1 MSNNDKPM
9 FVTWDDNDPKSK
21 EQAIAKS
28 GYAESLNKAVAGN
41 SFQNVVSPHVSI
53 RESFD
58 RRDYDYFRPGESV
71 PIFDREIMSACM
83 QAYDRIGIVRN
94 VIDMMAEFACQ
105 GIDLVH
111 PNEKI
116 ETFYKEWFAKVN
128 GIERTERILN
138 MLYRSGNVIIKRAT
152 AKLKNS
158 DVENLQRG
166 LAADMPVG
174 DPIDSNKNEIPWGY
188 TIYNPATIEVF
199 NEDIAPFI
207 GPTAFR
213 YGVRIPESINKRLQN
228 PKTNIQNE
236 ILAGISLS
244 QIHPT
249 PSGGKAIP
257 LPEDKVIAIYYK
269 RDDWQVWARPMLYCI
284 LEDLFMLKKMKL
296 ADLAA
301 LDGAVSHIRLWRLGS
316 LDHKILPT
324 EAAIGRLAD
333 MLMNNVGG
341 GSIDLIWGPEL
352 DFKETSTD
360 VATFLGEEKYK
371 PVLNAI
377 FAGLGIPPSLT
388 GLPVGQGFSNNYI
401 SLRTLIER
409 LDYGRQLLTSFWNR
423 EIKLVQQAMGFKL
436 PAQIVFDQHTLSD
449 EAAEK
454 RLLIDLMDRD
464 LISEEALQ
472 ERFDLIPEI
481 ETVRRK
487 REMKRRESGKL
498 PPKAGPW
505 HNPQR
510 IDDLK
515 KMWVQMGIM
524 TPKDFDIELAEDPTT
539 TPPPAPTPTPTQDG
553 EGDQPKG
560 LSGQGRPVG
569 VKDNE
574 KRKKKDIKPRTAA
587 MLVESMAWS
596 ESIQKII
603 SEYAN
608 AAYLGSLKKKS
619 LRELSSEEFE
629 NLEQTKFHI
638 LCQVKANEKMDK
650 ELFKRIVSKP
660 MIVPERIKTI
670 LSIAT
675 KNYIEKEGIQPN
687 TETRRK
693 IEASAVAIYRM
704 DEMPDETSNIDN
716 PT

>member
-1 MSNNDKPM
+1 MSNNDKPL
-9 FVTWDDNDPKSK
+9 FVTWNENDPKSK
-21 EQAIAKS
+21 EEAIAKS
-28 GYAESLNKAVAGN
+28 GYADSLSKTVAGT
-41 SFQNVVSPHVSI
+41 SFQNISYPNVSV

-58 RRDYDYFRPGESV
+58 RRDYDYFRPGESI
-71 PIFDREIMSACM
+71 PTIDKEIIAACM

-116 ETFYKEWFAKVN
+116 QDFYREWFAKIN
-128 GIERTERILN
+128 GAERTERILN
-138 MLYRSGNVIIKRAT
+138 MLYRAGNVVVKRST
-152 AKLKNS
+152 AKLKNV
-158 DVENLQRG
+158 DVENLQKG

-174 DPIDSNKNEIPWGY
+174 DPIKSNKNEIPWGY
-188 TIYNPATIEVF
+188 TIYNPSTIDVF
-199 NEDIAPFI
+199 GEELAPFI
-207 GPTAFR
+207 GPNSFR
-213 YGVRIPESINKRLQN
+213 YGVRIPDSISKKLKN
-228 PKTNIQNE
+228 PQSE
-236 ILAGISLS
+236 IEKQVMVGISL
-244 QIHPT
+244 QNLVT
-249 PSGGKAIP
+249 TTNGGKVVP
-257 LPEDKVIAIYYK
+257 LPEDKTVAIYYK
-269 RDDWQVWARPMLYCI
+269 RDDWQVWAKPMLYSI
-284 LEDLFMLKKMKL
+284 LEDLMMLKKMKL

-301 LDGAVSHIRLWRLGS
+301 LDGAVSHIRVWKLGS
-316 LDHKILPT
+316 LEHKILPT
-324 EAAIGRLAD
+324 ETAISRLAE
-333 MLMNNVGG
+333 MLLNNVGG

-360 VATFLGEEKYK
+360 VAQFLGEEKYK
-371 PVLNAI
+371 PILNAI

-409 LDYGRQLLTSFWNR
+409 LDYGRQLLIAFWDR

-481 ETVRRK
+481 ENVRRK
-487 REMKRRESGKL
+487 REMKKRESGKL
-498 PPKAGPW
+498 PQKAGPW

-524 TPKDFDIELAEDPTT
+524 TPKDFDIELASESDIEEPI
-539 TPPPAPTPTPTQDG
+539 APTQNNSTNEQ
-553 EGDQPKG
+553 QAG

-569 VKDNE
+569 VKDSE
-574 KRKKKDIKPRTAA
+574 KRKKKEIRPRTAA
-587 MLVESMAWS
+587 KLVQAMSWAESS
-596 ESIQKII
+596 QKII
-603 SEYAN
+603 SEYVN
-608 AAYLGSLKKKS
+608 AAYLSSLKKKS
-619 LRELSSEEFE
+619 IRELSSQEFE
-629 NLEQTKFHI
+629 SLEKTKFHI
-638 LCQVKANEKMDK
+638 LCQLKPLQLVDKKLVGEIISNKM
-650 ELFKRIVSKP
+650 EIPS
-660 MIVPERIKTI
+660 RIKTI

-675 KNYIEKEGIQPN
+675 KNYIDKEGVQPN

-693 IEASAVAIYRM
+693 IEASSVAIFRV
-704 DEMPDETSNIDN
+704 DEIPNEACDTDNIA
-716 PT
+716 

>member
-1 MSNNDKPM
+1 MSNNDKPL
-9 FVTWDDNDPKSK
+9 FVTWNENDPKSK
-21 EQAIAKS
+21 EEAIAKS
-28 GYAESLNKAVAGN
+28 GYADSLSKTVAGT
-41 SFQNVVSPHVSI
+41 SFQNISYPNVSV

-58 RRDYDYFRPGESV
+58 RRDYDYFRPGESI
-71 PIFDREIMSACM
+71 PTIDKEIIAACM

-116 ETFYKEWFAKVN
+116 QDFYREWFAKIN
-128 GIERTERILN
+128 GAERTERILN
-138 MLYRSGNVIIKRAT
+138 MLYRAGNVVVKRST
-152 AKLKNS
+152 AKLKNV
-158 DVENLQRG
+158 DVENLQKG

-174 DPIDSNKNEIPWGY
+174 DPIKSNKNEIPWGY
-188 TIYNPATIEVF
+188 TIYNPSTIDVF
-199 NEDIAPFI
+199 GEELAPFI
-207 GPTAFR
+207 GPNSFR
-213 YGVRIPESINKRLQN
+213 YGVRIPDSISKKLRN
-228 PKTNIQNE
+228 PQNE
-236 ILAGISLS
+236 IEKQVMVGISL
-244 QIHPT
+244 QNLVT
-249 PSGGKAIP
+249 TTNGGKVVP
-257 LPEDKVIAIYYK
+257 LPEDKTVAIYYK
-269 RDDWQVWARPMLYCI
+269 RDDWQVWAKPMLYSI
-284 LEDLFMLKKMKL
+284 LEDLMMLKKMKL

-301 LDGAVSHIRLWRLGS
+301 LDGAVSHIRVWKLGS
-316 LDHKILPT
+316 LEHKILPT
-324 EAAIGRLAD
+324 ETAIGRLAE
-333 MLMNNVGG
+333 MLLNNVGG

-360 VATFLGEEKYK
+360 VAQFLGEEKYK
-371 PVLNAI
+371 PILNAI

-409 LDYGRQLLTSFWNR
+409 LDYGRQLLIAFWDR

-481 ETVRRK
+481 ENVRRK
-487 REMKRRESGKL
+487 REMKKRESGKL
-498 PPKAGPW
+498 PQKAGPW

-524 TPKDFDIELAEDPTT
+524 TPKDFDIELASESDIEEPI
-539 TPPPAPTPTPTQDG
+539 APTQNNNSN
-553 EGDQPKG
+553 EQQAG

-569 VKDNE
+569 VKDSE
-574 KRKKKDIKPRTAA
+574 KRKKKEIRPRTAA
-587 MLVESMAWS
+587 KLVQAMSWAESS
-596 ESIQKII
+596 QKII
-603 SEYAN
+603 SEYVN
-608 AAYLGSLKKKS
+608 AAYLSSLKKKS
-619 LRELSSEEFE
+619 IRELSSQEFE
-629 NLEQTKFHI
+629 SLEKTKFHI
-638 LCQVKANEKMDK
+638 LCQLKPLQVVDKKLVGEIISNKM
-650 ELFKRIVSKP
+650 EIPS
-660 MIVPERIKTI
+660 RIKTI

-675 KNYIEKEGIQPN
+675 KNYIDKEGVQPN

-693 IEASAVAIYRM
+693 IEASSVAIFRV
-704 DEMPDETSNIDN
+704 DEIPNEACDTDNIA
-716 PT
+716 

>member
-1 MSNNDKPM
+1 MSNNDKPL
-9 FVTWDDNDPKSK
+9 FVTWDENDPKSK

-28 GYAESLNKAVAGN
+28 GYSESLNKTVAGT
-41 SFQNVVSPHVSI
+41 SFQNISYPNVSV

-58 RRDYDYFRPGESV
+58 RRDFDYFRPGESI
-71 PIFDREIMSACM
+71 PTLDKEIIAACM

-116 ETFYKEWFAKVN
+116 QTFYREWFAKIN
-128 GIERTERILN
+128 GTERTERILN
-138 MLYRSGNVIIKRAT
+138 MLYRAGNVVVKRST
-152 AKLKNS
+152 AKLKNP
-158 DVENLQRG
+158 DVENLQKG
-166 LAADMPVG
+166 LAADIPVG
-174 DPIDSNKNEIPWGY
+174 DPIKSNKNEIPWGY
-188 TIYNPATIEVF
+188 TIYNPTTIDVF
-199 NEDIAPFI
+199 GEELAPFI
-207 GPTAFR
+207 GPNSFR
-213 YGVRIPESINKRLQN
+213 YGVRIPDSISKKLKN
-228 PKTNIQNE
+228 PQSE
-236 ILAGISLS
+236 IEKQVMVGISL
-244 QIHPT
+244 QNLVT
-249 PSGGKAIP
+249 TTNGGKVVP
-257 LPEDKVIAIYYK
+257 LPEDKTVALYYK
-269 RDDWQVWARPMLYCI
+269 RDDWQVWAKPMLYSI
-284 LEDLFMLKKMKL
+284 LEDLMMLKKMKL

-301 LDGAVSHIRLWRLGS
+301 LDGAVSHIRVWKLGS
-316 LDHKILPT
+316 LEHKILPT
-324 EAAIGRLAD
+324 ETAIGRLAE
-333 MLMNNVGG
+333 MLLNNVGG

-360 VATFLGEEKYK
+360 VVQFLGEEKYK
-371 PVLNAI
+371 PILNAI

-409 LDYGRQLLTSFWNR
+409 LDYGRQLLIAFWDK

-481 ETVRRK
+481 ENVRRK
-487 REMKRRESGKL
+487 REMRKRESGKM

-524 TPKDFDIELAEDPTT
+524 TPKDFDIELVSDSVEEESTSVPSTENAEQKQ
-539 TPPPAPTPTPTQDG
+539 A
-553 EGDQPKG
+553 G

-569 VKDNE
+569 VKDSE
-574 KRKKKDIKPRTAA
+574 KRKKKEIRPRTAA
-587 MLVESMAWS
+587 KLVEAMSWA
-596 ESIQKII
+596 ESSQKII
-603 SEYAN
+603 SEYVN
-608 AAYLGSLKKKS
+608 AAYLSSLKKKS
-619 LRELSSEEFE
+619 LRELSSQEFE
-629 NLEQTKFHI
+629 SLEKTKFHI
-638 LCQVKANEKMDK
+638 LCQLKPLQIVDKKLVGEIISAKM
-650 ELFKRIVSKP
+650 EIPS
-660 MIVPERIKTI
+660 RIKTI

-675 KNYIEKEGIQPN
+675 KNYIDKEGVQPN

-693 IEASAVAIYRM
+693 IEASSVAIFRV
-704 DEMPDETSNIDN
+704 DEMPNETCDTDNI
-716 PT
+716 T

>member
-1 MSNNDKPM
+1 MSNNDKPL
-9 FVTWDDNDPKSK
+9 FVTWNENDPKSK
-21 EQAIAKS
+21 EEAIAKS
-28 GYAESLNKAVAGN
+28 GYADSLSKTVAGT
-41 SFQNVVSPHVSI
+41 SFQNISYPNVSV

-58 RRDYDYFRPGESV
+58 RRDYDYFRPGESI
-71 PIFDREIMSACM
+71 PTIDKEIIAACM

-116 ETFYKEWFAKVN
+116 QDFYREWFAKIN
-128 GIERTERILN
+128 GAERTERILN
-138 MLYRSGNVIIKRAT
+138 MLYRAGNVVVKRST
-152 AKLKNS
+152 AKLKNV
-158 DVENLQRG
+158 DVENLQKG

-174 DPIDSNKNEIPWGY
+174 DPIKSNKNEIPWGY
-188 TIYNPATIEVF
+188 TIYNPSTIDVF
-199 NEDIAPFI
+199 GEELAPFI
-207 GPTAFR
+207 GPNSFR
-213 YGVRIPESINKRLQN
+213 YGVRIPDSISKKLKN
-228 PKTNIQNE
+228 PQSE
-236 ILAGISLS
+236 IEKQVMVGISL
-244 QIHPT
+244 QNLVT
-249 PSGGKAIP
+249 TTNGGKVVP
-257 LPEDKVIAIYYK
+257 LPEDKTVAIYYK
-269 RDDWQVWARPMLYCI
+269 RDDWQVWAKPMLYSI
-284 LEDLFMLKKMKL
+284 LEDLMMLKKMKL

-301 LDGAVSHIRLWRLGS
+301 LDGAVSHIRVWKLGS
-316 LDHKILPT
+316 LEHKILPT
-324 EAAIGRLAD
+324 ETAIGRLAE
-333 MLMNNVGG
+333 MLLNNVGG

-360 VATFLGEEKYK
+360 VAQFLGEEKYK
-371 PVLNAI
+371 PILNAI

-409 LDYGRQLLTSFWNR
+409 LDYGRQLLIAFWDR

-481 ETVRRK
+481 ENVRRK
-487 REMKRRESGKL
+487 REMKKRESGKL
-498 PPKAGPW
+498 PQKAGPW

-524 TPKDFDIELAEDPTT
+524 TPKDFDIELASESDIEEPI
-539 TPPPAPTPTPTQDG
+539 APTQNNNSN
-553 EGDQPKG
+553 EQQAG

-569 VKDNE
+569 VKDSE
-574 KRKKKDIKPRTAA
+574 KRKKKEIRPRTAA
-587 MLVESMAWS
+587 KLVQAMSWAESS
-596 ESIQKII
+596 QKII
-603 SEYAN
+603 SEYVN
-608 AAYLGSLKKKS
+608 AAYLSSLKKKS
-619 LRELSSEEFE
+619 IRELSSQEFE
-629 NLEQTKFHI
+629 SLEKTKFHI
-638 LCQVKANEKMDK
+638 LCQLKPLQLVDKKLVGEIISNKM
-650 ELFKRIVSKP
+650 EIPS
-660 MIVPERIKTI
+660 RIKTI

-675 KNYIEKEGIQPN
+675 KNYIDKEGVQPN

-693 IEASAVAIYRM
+693 IEASSVAIFRV
-704 DEMPDETSNIDN
+704 DEIPNEACDTDNIA
-716 PT
+716 

>member
-1 MSNNDKPM
+1 MSNNDKPL
-9 FVTWDDNDPKSK
+9 FVTWDENDPKSK
-21 EQAIAKS
+21 EEAIAKS
-28 GYAESLNKAVAGN
+28 GYAESLNKTIAGT
-41 SFQNVVSPHVSI
+41 SFQNISYPNVSV

-58 RRDYDYFRPGESV
+58 RRDFDYFRPGESI
-71 PIFDREIMSACM
+71 PTLDKEIIAACM

-116 ETFYKEWFAKVN
+116 QTFYREWFAKIN
-128 GIERTERILN
+128 GTERTERILN
-138 MLYRSGNVIIKRAT
+138 MLYRAGNVIVKRST
-152 AKLKNS
+152 AKLKNP
-158 DVENLQRG
+158 DVENLQKG
-166 LAADMPVG
+166 LAADIPVG
-174 DPIDSNKNEIPWGY
+174 EPIKSNKNEIPWGY
-188 TIYNPATIEVF
+188 TIYNPTTIDVF
-199 NEDIAPFI
+199 GEELAPFV
-207 GPTAFR
+207 GPNSFR
-213 YGVRIPESINKRLQN
+213 YGVRIPDSISKKLKN
-228 PKTNIQNE
+228 PQSE
-236 ILAGISLS
+236 IEKQVMVGISL
-244 QIHPT
+244 QNLVT
-249 PSGGKAIP
+249 TTNGGKVVP
-257 LPEDKVIAIYYK
+257 LPEDKTVAIYYK
-269 RDDWQVWARPMLYCI
+269 RDDWQVWAKPMIYSI
-284 LEDLFMLKKMKL
+284 LEDLMMLKKMKL

-301 LDGAVSHIRLWRLGS
+301 LDGAVSHIRVWKLGS
-316 LDHKILPT
+316 LEHKILPT
-324 EAAIGRLAD
+324 ETAIGRLAE
-333 MLMNNVGG
+333 MLLNNVGG

-360 VATFLGEEKYK
+360 VVQFLGEEKYK
-371 PVLNAI
+371 PILNAI

-409 LDYGRQLLTSFWNR
+409 LDYGRQLLIAFWDK
-423 EIKLVQQAMGFKL
+423 EIKLIQQAMGFKL

-481 ETVRRK
+481 ENVRRK
-487 REMKRRESGKL
+487 REMRKRESGKM

-524 TPKDFDIELAEDPTT
+524 TPKDFDIELASDSVEEE
-539 TPPPAPTPTPTQDG
+539 PAPVPSTENTNDKQA
-553 EGDQPKG
+553 G

-569 VKDNE
+569 IKDSE
-574 KRKKKDIKPRTAA
+574 KRKKKEIRPRTAA
-587 MLVESMAWS
+587 KLVEAMSWA
-596 ESIQKII
+596 ESSQKII
-603 SEYAN
+603 SEYVN
-608 AAYLGSLKKKS
+608 AAYLSSLKKKS
-619 LRELSSEEFE
+619 LRELSSQEFE
-629 NLEQTKFHI
+629 SLEKTKFHI
-638 LCQVKANEKMDK
+638 LCQLKPIQVLDKKLVGEIISSKM
-650 ELFKRIVSKP
+650 EIP
-660 MIVPERIKTI
+660 ARIKTI

-675 KNYIEKEGIQPN
+675 KNYIDKEGVQPN

-693 IEASAVAIYRM
+693 IEASSVAIFRV
-704 DEMPDETSNIDN
+704 DEMPNETCDTDNI
-716 PT
+716 T

>member
-1 MSNNDKPM
+1 MSNNDKPL
-9 FVTWDDNDPKSK
+9 FVTWNENDPKSK
-21 EQAIAKS
+21 EEAIAKS
-28 GYAESLNKAVAGN
+28 GYADSLSKTVAGT
-41 SFQNVVSPHVSI
+41 SFQNISYPNVSV

-58 RRDYDYFRPGESV
+58 RRDYDYFRPGESI
-71 PIFDREIMSACM
+71 PTIDKEIIAACM

-116 ETFYKEWFAKVN
+116 QDFYREWFAKIN
-128 GIERTERILN
+128 GAERTERILN
-138 MLYRSGNVIIKRAT
+138 MLYRAGNVVVKRST
-152 AKLKNS
+152 AKLKNV
-158 DVENLQRG
+158 DVENLQKG

-174 DPIDSNKNEIPWGY
+174 DPIKSNKNEIPWGY
-188 TIYNPATIEVF
+188 TIYNPSTIDVF
-199 NEDIAPFI
+199 GEELAPFI
-207 GPTAFR
+207 GPNSFR
-213 YGVRIPESINKRLQN
+213 YGVRIPDSISKKLRN
-228 PKTNIQNE
+228 PQNE
-236 ILAGISLS
+236 IEKQVMVGISL
-244 QIHPT
+244 QNLVT
-249 PSGGKAIP
+249 TTNGGKVVP
-257 LPEDKVIAIYYK
+257 LPEDKTVAIYYK
-269 RDDWQVWARPMLYCI
+269 RDDWQVWAKPMLYSI
-284 LEDLFMLKKMKL
+284 LEDLMMLKKMKL

-301 LDGAVSHIRLWRLGS
+301 LDGAVSHIRVWKLGS
-316 LDHKILPT
+316 LEHKILPT
-324 EAAIGRLAD
+324 ETAISRLAE
-333 MLMNNVGG
+333 MLLNNVGG

-360 VATFLGEEKYK
+360 VAQFLGEEKYK
-371 PVLNAI
+371 PILNAI

-409 LDYGRQLLTSFWNR
+409 LDYGRQLLIAFWDR

-481 ETVRRK
+481 ENVRRK
-487 REMKRRESGKL
+487 REMKKRESGKL
-498 PPKAGPW
+498 PQKAGPW

-524 TPKDFDIELAEDPTT
+524 TPKDFDIELASESDIEEPI
-539 TPPPAPTPTPTQDG
+539 APTQNNSPNEQ
-553 EGDQPKG
+553 QAG

-569 VKDNE
+569 VKDSE
-574 KRKKKDIKPRTAA
+574 KRKKKEIRPRTAA
-587 MLVESMAWS
+587 KLVQAMSWAESS
-596 ESIQKII
+596 QKII
-603 SEYAN
+603 SEYVN
-608 AAYLGSLKKKS
+608 AAYLSSLKKKS
-619 LRELSSEEFE
+619 IRELSSQEFE
-629 NLEQTKFHI
+629 SLEKTKFHI
-638 LCQVKANEKMDK
+638 LCQLKPLQVVDKKLVGEIISNKM
-650 ELFKRIVSKP
+650 EIPS
-660 MIVPERIKTI
+660 RIKTI

-675 KNYIEKEGIQPN
+675 KNYIDKEGVQPN

-693 IEASAVAIYRM
+693 IEASSVAIFRV
-704 DEMPDETSNIDN
+704 DEIPNEACDTDNIA
-716 PT
+716 

>member
-1 MSNNDKPM
+1 MSNNDKPL
-9 FVTWDDNDPKSK
+9 FVTWNENDPKSK
-21 EQAIAKS
+21 EEAIAKS
-28 GYAESLNKAVAGN
+28 GYADSLSKTVAGT
-41 SFQNVVSPHVSI
+41 SFQNISYPNVSV

-58 RRDYDYFRPGESV
+58 RRDYDYFRPGESI
-71 PIFDREIMSACM
+71 PTIDKEIIAACM

-116 ETFYKEWFAKVN
+116 QDFYREWFAKIN
-128 GIERTERILN
+128 GAERTERILN
-138 MLYRSGNVIIKRAT
+138 MLYRAGNVVVKRST
-152 AKLKNS
+152 AKLKNV
-158 DVENLQRG
+158 DVENLQKG

-174 DPIDSNKNEIPWGY
+174 DPIKSNKNEIPWGY
-188 TIYNPATIEVF
+188 TIYNPSTIDVF
-199 NEDIAPFI
+199 GEELAPFI
-207 GPTAFR
+207 GPNSFR
-213 YGVRIPESINKRLQN
+213 YGVRIPDSISKKLRN
-228 PKTNIQNE
+228 PQNE
-236 ILAGISLS
+236 IEKQVMVGISL
-244 QIHPT
+244 QNLVT
-249 PSGGKAIP
+249 TTNGGKVVP
-257 LPEDKVIAIYYK
+257 LPEDKTVAIYYK
-269 RDDWQVWARPMLYCI
+269 RDDWQVWAKPMLYSI
-284 LEDLFMLKKMKL
+284 LEDLMMLKKMKL

-301 LDGAVSHIRLWRLGS
+301 LDGAVSHIRVWKLGS
-316 LDHKILPT
+316 LEHKILPT
-324 EAAIGRLAD
+324 ETAIGRLAE
-333 MLMNNVGG
+333 MLLNNVGG

-360 VATFLGEEKYK
+360 VAQFLGEEKYK
-371 PVLNAI
+371 PILNAI

-409 LDYGRQLLTSFWNR
+409 LDYGRQLLIAFWDR

-481 ETVRRK
+481 ENVRRK
-487 REMKRRESGKL
+487 REMKKRESGKL
-498 PPKAGPW
+498 PQKAGPW

-524 TPKDFDIELAEDPTT
+524 TPKDFDIELASESDIEEPI
-539 TPPPAPTPTPTQDG
+539 APTQNNSPNEQ
-553 EGDQPKG
+553 QAG

-569 VKDNE
+569 VKDSE
-574 KRKKKDIKPRTAA
+574 KRKKKEIRPRTAA
-587 MLVESMAWS
+587 KLVQAMSWAESS
-596 ESIQKII
+596 QKII
-603 SEYAN
+603 SEYVN
-608 AAYLGSLKKKS
+608 AAYLSSLKKKS
-619 LRELSSEEFE
+619 IRELSSQEFE
-629 NLEQTKFHI
+629 SLEKTKFHI
-638 LCQVKANEKMDK
+638 LCQLKPLQVVDKKLVGEIISNKM
-650 ELFKRIVSKP
+650 EIPS
-660 MIVPERIKTI
+660 RIKTI

-675 KNYIEKEGIQPN
+675 KNYIDKEGVQPN

-693 IEASAVAIYRM
+693 IEASSVAIFRV
-704 DEMPDETSNIDN
+704 DEIPNEACDTDNIA
-716 PT
+716 

>member
-1 MSNNDKPM
+1 MSNNDKPL
-9 FVTWDDNDPKSK
+9 FVTWDENDPKSK

-28 GYAESLNKAVAGN
+28 GYSESLNKTVAGT
-41 SFQNVVSPHVSI
+41 SFQNISYPNVSV

-58 RRDYDYFRPGESV
+58 RRDFDYFRPGESI
-71 PIFDREIMSACM
+71 PTLDKEIIAACM

-116 ETFYKEWFAKVN
+116 QTFYREWFAKIN
-128 GIERTERILN
+128 GTERTERILN
-138 MLYRSGNVIIKRAT
+138 MLYRAGNVVVKRST
-152 AKLKNS
+152 AKLKNP
-158 DVENLQRG
+158 DVENLQKG
-166 LAADMPVG
+166 LAADIPVG
-174 DPIDSNKNEIPWGY
+174 DPIKSNKNEIPWGY
-188 TIYNPATIEVF
+188 TIYNPTTIDVF
-199 NEDIAPFI
+199 GEELAPFI
-207 GPTAFR
+207 GPNSFR
-213 YGVRIPESINKRLQN
+213 YGVRIPDSISKKLKN
-228 PKTNIQNE
+228 PQSE
-236 ILAGISLS
+236 IEKQVMVGISL
-244 QIHPT
+244 QNLVT
-249 PSGGKAIP
+249 TTNGGKVVP
-257 LPEDKVIAIYYK
+257 LPEDKTVALYYK
-269 RDDWQVWARPMLYCI
+269 RDDWQVWAKPMLYSI
-284 LEDLFMLKKMKL
+284 LEDLMMLKKMKL

-301 LDGAVSHIRLWRLGS
+301 LDGAVSHIRVWKLGS
-316 LDHKILPT
+316 LEHKILPT
-324 EAAIGRLAD
+324 ETAIGRLAE
-333 MLMNNVGG
+333 MLLNNVGG

-360 VATFLGEEKYK
+360 VVQFLGEEKYK
-371 PVLNAI
+371 PILNAI

-409 LDYGRQLLTSFWNR
+409 LDYGRQLLIAFWDK

-481 ETVRRK
+481 ENVRRK
-487 REMKRRESGKL
+487 REMRKRESGKM

-524 TPKDFDIELAEDPTT
+524 TPKDFDIELVSDSVEEESTSVPSTENTEQKQA
-539 TPPPAPTPTPTQDG
+539 
-553 EGDQPKG
+553 G

-569 VKDNE
+569 VKDSE
-574 KRKKKDIKPRTAA
+574 KRKKKEIRPRTAA
-587 MLVESMAWS
+587 KLVEAMSWA
-596 ESIQKII
+596 ESSQKII
-603 SEYAN
+603 SEYVN
-608 AAYLGSLKKKS
+608 AAYLSSLKKKS
-619 LRELSSEEFE
+619 LRELSSQEFE
-629 NLEQTKFHI
+629 SLEKTKFHI
-638 LCQVKANEKMDK
+638 LCQLKPLQIVDKKLVGEIISAKM
-650 ELFKRIVSKP
+650 EIPS
-660 MIVPERIKTI
+660 RIKTI

-675 KNYIEKEGIQPN
+675 KNYIDKEGVQPN

-693 IEASAVAIYRM
+693 IEASSVAIFRV
-704 DEMPDETSNIDN
+704 DEMPNETCDTDNI
-716 PT
+716 T

>member
-1 MSNNDKPM
+1 MSDNKPL
-9 FVTWDDNDPKSK
+9 FVSWDENDPKSK
-21 EQAIAKS
+21 EFALTQASYVDSLHHKAK
-28 GYAESLNKAVAGN
+28 AGGAY
-41 SFQNVVSPHVSI
+41 QNVVQPNVSI

-58 RRDYDYFRPGESV
+58 RRDYDYFRPGESLPV
-71 PIFDREIMSACM
+71 FDRDIISACM

-116 ETFYKEWFAKVN
+116 QEFYREWFAKIN
-128 GIERTERILN
+128 GPERTERILN
-138 MLYRSGNVIIKRAT
+138 MLYRAGNVVVKRST

-158 DVENLQRG
+158 DVENLQKG

-174 DPIDSNKNEIPWGY
+174 DPIYSNKNEIPWGY
-188 TIYNPATIEVF
+188 TIYNPSTIEVF
-199 NEDIAPFI
+199 GEELAPFM
-207 GPTAFR
+207 GANAFR
-213 YGVRIPESINKRLQN
+213 YGVRIPETILKKLKN
-228 PKTNIQNE
+228 PKEAIE
-236 ILAGISLS
+236 KDLSAGISLTS
-244 QIHPT
+244 LIST
-249 PSGGKAIP
+249 SSGGKALP
-257 LPEDKVIAIYYK
+257 LPQDKTTAIYYK

-284 LEDLFMLKKMKL
+284 LEDLMMLKKMKL

-301 LDGAVSHIRLWRLGS
+301 LDGAVSHIRVWKLGS
-316 LDHKILPT
+316 LEHKILPT
-324 EAAIGRLAD
+324 ETAVGRLAD

-360 VATFLGEEKYK
+360 VVQFLGEEKYK
-371 PVLNAI
+371 PILNAI

-409 LDYGRQLLTSFWNR
+409 LEYGRQLLISFWDK
-423 EIKLVQQAMGFKL
+423 EIKIVQKAMGFKL

-454 RLLIDLMDRD
+454 RLLIDL
-464 LISEEALQ
+464 
-472 ERFDLIPEI
+472 IPEI

-487 REMKRRESGKL
+487 REMRKRESGKM
-498 PPKAGPW
+498 PQKASPW

-524 TPKDFDIELAEDPTT
+524 TPKDFDIELASDSIKEE
-539 TPPPAPTPTPTQDG
+539 PTQVPSI
-553 EGDQPKG
+553 ENTEQKQAG

-569 VKDNE
+569 VKDSE
-574 KRKKKDIKPRTAA
+574 KRKKKEIRPRTAA
-587 MLVESMAWS
+587 KLVEAMSWAETS
-596 ESIQKII
+596 QKII
-603 SEYAN
+603 SEYVN

-619 LRELSSEEFE
+619 LRELSSQEFE
-629 NLEQTKFHI
+629 SLEKTKFYI
-638 LCQVKANEKMDK
+638 LCQLKPNELPNK
-650 ELFKRIVSKP
+650 ESIGKIISNEMK
-660 MIVPERIKTI
+660 VPERINSI
-670 LSIAT
+670 LNMAI
-675 KNYIEKEGIQPN
+675 KNYVSKNNVHPN
-687 TETRRK
+687 TEIRRK
-693 IEASAVAIYRM
+693 IEASSIAIYRV
-704 DEMPDETSNIDN
+704 DEINNETSNIDN
-716 PT
+716 IA

>member
-1 MSNNDKPM
+1 MSNNDKPL
-9 FVTWDDNDPKSK
+9 FVTWNENDPKSK
-21 EQAIAKS
+21 EEAIAKS
-28 GYAESLNKAVAGN
+28 GYADSLSKTVAGT
-41 SFQNVVSPHVSI
+41 SFQNISYPNVSV

-58 RRDYDYFRPGESV
+58 RRDYDYFRPGESI
-71 PIFDREIMSACM
+71 PTIDKEIIAACM

-116 ETFYKEWFAKVN
+116 QDFYREWFAKIN
-128 GIERTERILN
+128 GAERTERILN
-138 MLYRSGNVIIKRAT
+138 MLYRAGNVVVKRST
-152 AKLKNS
+152 AKLKNV
-158 DVENLQRG
+158 DVENLQKG

-174 DPIDSNKNEIPWGY
+174 DPIKSNKNEIPWGY
-188 TIYNPATIEVF
+188 TIYNPSTIDVF
-199 NEDIAPFI
+199 GEELAPFI
-207 GPTAFR
+207 GPNSFR
-213 YGVRIPESINKRLQN
+213 YGVRIPDSISKKLKN
-228 PKTNIQNE
+228 PQSE
-236 ILAGISLS
+236 IEKQVMVGISL
-244 QIHPT
+244 QNLVT
-249 PSGGKAIP
+249 TTNGGKVVP
-257 LPEDKVIAIYYK
+257 LPEDKTVAIYYK
-269 RDDWQVWARPMLYCI
+269 RDDWQVWAKPMLYSI
-284 LEDLFMLKKMKL
+284 LEDLMMLKKMKL

-301 LDGAVSHIRLWRLGS
+301 LDGAVSHIRVWKLGS
-316 LDHKILPT
+316 LEHKILPT
-324 EAAIGRLAD
+324 ETAIGRLAE
-333 MLMNNVGG
+333 MLLNNVGG

-360 VATFLGEEKYK
+360 VAQFLGEEKYK
-371 PVLNAI
+371 PILNAI

-409 LDYGRQLLTSFWNR
+409 LDYGRQLLIAFWDR

-481 ETVRRK
+481 ENVRRK
-487 REMKRRESGKL
+487 REMKKRESGKL
-498 PPKAGPW
+498 PQKAGPW

-524 TPKDFDIELAEDPTT
+524 TPKDFDIELASESDIEEPI
-539 TPPPAPTPTPTQDG
+539 APTQNNSPNEQ
-553 EGDQPKG
+553 QAG

-569 VKDNE
+569 VKDSE
-574 KRKKKDIKPRTAA
+574 KRKKKEIRPRTAA
-587 MLVESMAWS
+587 KLVQAMSWAESS
-596 ESIQKII
+596 QKII
-603 SEYAN
+603 SEYVN
-608 AAYLGSLKKKS
+608 AAYLSSLKKKS
-619 LRELSSEEFE
+619 IRELSSQEFE
-629 NLEQTKFHI
+629 SLEKTKFHI
-638 LCQVKANEKMDK
+638 LCQLKPLQLVDKKLVGEIISNKM
-650 ELFKRIVSKP
+650 EIPS
-660 MIVPERIKTI
+660 RIKTI

-675 KNYIEKEGIQPN
+675 KNYIDKEGVQPN

-693 IEASAVAIYRM
+693 IEASSVAIFRV
-704 DEMPDETSNIDN
+704 DEIPNEACDTDNIA
-716 PT
+716 

>member
-1 MSNNDKPM
+1 MSNNDKPL
-9 FVTWDDNDPKSK
+9 FVTWNENDPKSK
-21 EQAIAKS
+21 EEAIAKS
-28 GYAESLNKAVAGN
+28 GYADSLSKTVAGT
-41 SFQNVVSPHVSI
+41 SFQNISYPNVSV

-58 RRDYDYFRPGESV
+58 RRDYDYFRPGESI
-71 PIFDREIMSACM
+71 PTIDKEIIAACM

-116 ETFYKEWFAKVN
+116 QDFYREWFAKIN
-128 GIERTERILN
+128 GAERTERILN
-138 MLYRSGNVIIKRAT
+138 MLYRAGNVVVKRST
-152 AKLKNS
+152 AKLKNV
-158 DVENLQRG
+158 DVENLQKG

-174 DPIDSNKNEIPWGY
+174 DPIKSNKNEIPWGY
-188 TIYNPATIEVF
+188 TIYNPSTIDVF
-199 NEDIAPFI
+199 GEELAPFI
-207 GPTAFR
+207 GPNSFR
-213 YGVRIPESINKRLQN
+213 YGVRIPDSISKKLRN
-228 PKTNIQNE
+228 PQNE
-236 ILAGISLS
+236 IEKQVMVGISL
-244 QIHPT
+244 QNLVT
-249 PSGGKAIP
+249 TTNGGKVVP
-257 LPEDKVIAIYYK
+257 LPEDKTVAIYYK
-269 RDDWQVWARPMLYCI
+269 RDDWQVWAKPMLYSI
-284 LEDLFMLKKMKL
+284 LEDLMMLKKMKL

-301 LDGAVSHIRLWRLGS
+301 LDGAVSHIRVWKLGS
-316 LDHKILPT
+316 LEHKILPT
-324 EAAIGRLAD
+324 ETAISRLAE
-333 MLMNNVGG
+333 MLLNNVGG

-360 VATFLGEEKYK
+360 VAQFLGEEKYK
-371 PVLNAI
+371 PILNAI

-409 LDYGRQLLTSFWNR
+409 LDYGRQLLIAFWDR

-481 ETVRRK
+481 ENVRRK
-487 REMKRRESGKL
+487 REMKKRESGKL
-498 PPKAGPW
+498 PQKAGPW

-524 TPKDFDIELAEDPTT
+524 TPKDFDIELASESDIEEPI
-539 TPPPAPTPTPTQDG
+539 APTQNNSPNEQ
-553 EGDQPKG
+553 QAG

-569 VKDNE
+569 VKDSE
-574 KRKKKDIKPRTAA
+574 KRKKKEIRPRTAA
-587 MLVESMAWS
+587 KLVQAMSWAESS
-596 ESIQKII
+596 QKII
-603 SEYAN
+603 SEYVN
-608 AAYLGSLKKKS
+608 AAYLSSLKKKS
-619 LRELSSEEFE
+619 IRELSSQEFE
-629 NLEQTKFHI
+629 SLEKTKFHI
-638 LCQVKANEKMDK
+638 LCQLKPLQLVDKKLVGEIISNKM
-650 ELFKRIVSKP
+650 EIPS
-660 MIVPERIKTI
+660 RIKTI

-675 KNYIEKEGIQPN
+675 KNYIDKEGVQPN

-693 IEASAVAIYRM
+693 IEASSVAIFRV
-704 DEMPDETSNIDN
+704 DEIPNEACDTDNIA
-716 PT
+716 

>member
-1 MSNNDKPM
+1 MSEEKPL
-9 FVTWDDNDPKSK
+9 FVTWDENDPKSK
-21 EQAIAKS
+21 ENALSQSSYVDSLHHKAK
-28 GYAESLNKAVAGN
+28 AGN
-41 SFQNVVSPHVSI
+41 AFQNIVFPNTSV

-58 RRDYDYFRPGESV
+58 RRDYDYFRPGESIPV
-71 PIFDREIMSACM
+71 LEKDIISACM
-83 QAYDRIGIVRN
+83 QAYERIGIVRN

-116 ETFYKEWFAKVN
+116 QEFYREWFAKVN
-128 GIERTERILN
+128 GVERTERILN
-138 MLYRSGNVIIKRAT
+138 MLYRAGNVVIKRST

-158 DVENLQRG
+158 DVENLQKG

-174 DPIDSNKNEIPWGY
+174 DPIKSNKNEIPWGY
-188 TIYNPATIEVF
+188 TIYNPTTIEVF
-199 NEDIAPFI
+199 GEELVPFL
-207 GPTAFR
+207 GPNSFR
-213 YGVRIPESINKRLQN
+213 YGVRIPETILKKLKN
-228 PKTNIQNE
+228 PQDTLEKDI
-236 ILAGISLS
+236 IAGISLQS
-244 QIHPT
+244 LTSVSH
-249 PSGGKAIP
+249 GGKALP
-257 LPEDKVIAIYYK
+257 LPEDKTTAIYYK

-284 LEDLFMLKKMKL
+284 LEDLMMLKKMKL

-301 LDGAVSHIRLWRLGS
+301 LDGAVSHIRVWKLGS
-316 LDHKILPT
+316 LEHKILPT
-324 EAAIGRLAD
+324 ETAIGRLAD

-360 VATFLGEEKYK
+360 VAQFLGEEKYK
-371 PVLNAI
+371 PILNAI

-409 LDYGRQLLTSFWNR
+409 LDYGRQLLIAFWDK

-481 ETVRRK
+481 ENVRRK
-487 REMKRRESGKL
+487 REMRKRESGKL
-498 PPKAGPW
+498 PQKAGPW

-524 TPKDFDIELAEDPTT
+524 TPKDFDIELSSENDIQESTSPSQNNSSNEQQA
-539 TPPPAPTPTPTQDG
+539 
-553 EGDQPKG
+553 G

-569 VKDNE
+569 VKDSE

-587 MLVESMAWS
+587 RLVEVMSWA
-596 ESIQKII
+596 ESSQKII
-603 SEYAN
+603 SEYVN
-608 AAYLGSLKKKS
+608 AAYLSSLKKKS
-619 LRELSSEEFE
+619 LRELSSQEFE
-629 NLEQTKFHI
+629 SLEKTKFHI
-638 LCQVKANEKMDK
+638 LCQLNVLQNIDK
-650 ELFKRIVSKP
+650 
-660 MIVPERIKTI
+660 KTI
-670 LSIAT
+670 GEILSKEMQIPKKIQTIFNIALN
-675 KNYIEKEGIQPN
+675 NYINKEGNNPN
-687 TETRRK
+687 TEIRRK
-693 IEASAVAIYRM
+693 IEASSVAIYRV
-704 DEMPDETSNIDN
+704 DELA
-716 PT
+716 